1 MYNIAQLSGTANTAA
16 LSDKTLYRYVS
27 RNYVPSPFMAGGTLG
42 TIREYYKQRGR
53 GWDKIAIISTSE
65 NYGVTLARSLINI
78 LEGTPIKLATYQQ
91 FISGSNVTVQMREIQ
106 NSGARV
112 IVVYAITGDA
122 GVFAEAKRIG
132 LLDNLH
138 VWMVGPAAVG
148 SAATYSFPNGT
159 VNNETI
165 QNLGGSLGV
174 EAYIPRTG
182 PHYQKLLELWT
193 QPGMGIVGT
202 GPGTVPPVFLALT
215 FDMGMVVANA
225 VIEANK
231 QGLLNDQ
238 KKPPS
243 AAKWTSI
250 IRNIT
255 LEGATGTVAFDA
267 KGDRPMPIAIV
278 NYRSQN
284 ITWSRVG
291 YWDPAN
297 GTTLFTTNPTIFRD
311 NTTVVPDLDIRSPF
325 DYWSCKDRKKGTD
338 ETGKT
343 IKKKKPDGGDFDE
356 IDYTYYCDS
365 YIDCHNLSDESSD
378 GCATN
383 YMAVFIAFG
392 IVTGLLIL
400 MTCCL
405 IPFVIV
411 FGFIIPRKRIR
422 ASSPVFLLVI
432 CFSCILGFSSTYA
445 WYGKPHFVGCNF
457 QPWLLGL
464 GVVSLISALSAK
476 TWRMWRIFRVQF
488 SRAVISDI
496 QLIILYLIMVAPA
509 VIILIIWTIV
519 STPTAKMQYK
529 SGEDHFICTTG
540 GFTGKPGGL
549 IFFFFILVAY
559 EGLVLLF
566 AAFLSIV
573 TRNVPSFFNESKLIA
588 ISIYNLGFL
597 AAVIIPVFLVLQEY
611 NPFAAWII
619 RTVAILY
626 AFAATL
632 FLQFVPKIIGVLII
646 DKGKDAV
653 VSAKSVGASTQ
664 TASASGN

>member
-42 TIREYYKQRGR
+42 IIKEYFKQRGR

-65 NYGVTLARSLINI
+65 NFGVTLARSLINM
-78 LEGTPIKLATYQQ
+78 LEGEPIKLTTYQQ

-106 NSGARV
+106 KSGARV

-159 VNNETI
+159 INTETV
-165 QNLGGSLGV
+165 QNLGGSLGI
-174 EAYIPRTG
+174 EAYLPRTG
-182 PHYQKLLELWT
+182 PHYQKLLDLWT

-202 GPGTVPPVFLALT
+202 GPGTVPPVFLALS

-225 VIEANK
+225 VIEADK

-238 KKPPS
+238 KNPPS
-243 AAKWTSI
+243 GEKWTSI
-250 IRNIT
+250 IRNLT
-255 LEGATGTVAFDA
+255 FEGATGTIVFDD
-267 KGDRPMPIAIV
+267 KGDRPMPIALV

-284 ITWSRVG
+284 VTWSRVG
-291 YWDPAN
+291 YWDPIN
-297 GTTLFTTNPTIFRD
+297 GTILSQDNPTIFRD
-311 NTTVVPDLDIRSPF
+311 NTTVVPDLDIRPPF
-325 DYWSCKDRKKGTD
+325 DYWSCKHKRKGTD
-338 ETGKT
+338 KTGKT
-343 IKKKKPDGGDFDE
+343 IKRKKPDGGDFDD
-356 IDYTYYCDS
+356 IDFTYFCDS
-365 YIDCHNLSDESSD
+365 FIDCHNFSDESSD

-383 YMAVFIAFG
+383 YMAVFIFFG

-400 MTCCL
+400 MTCCM
-405 IPFVIV
+405 IPFVSL
-411 FGFIIPRKRIR
+411 FGFIFPRKRVR
-422 ASSPVFLLVI
+422 ASSPVFLMIV
-432 CFSCILGFSSTYA
+432 CFSCIMGFSSTFG
-445 WYGKPHFVGCNF
+445 WYGKPHFISCNF
-457 QPWLLGL
+457 QRLLGL
-464 GVVSLISALSAK
+464 AVVSLISALSAK

-488 SRAVISDI
+488 SREIISDI
-496 QLIILYLIMVAPA
+496 QLIALYVMMVLPA
-509 VIILIIWTIV
+509 AIILILWTII
-519 STPTAKMQYK
+519 STPTAKMEHRN
-529 SGEDHFICTTG
+529 GEDHWVCATG
-540 GFTGKPGGL
+540 GFTGEPGGL
-549 IFFFFILVAY
+549 IFFFILVAY
-559 EGLVLLF
+559 EGVVLIF
-566 AAFLSIV
+566 AAFLCIV

-597 AAVIIPVFLVLQEY
+597 AAVIIPVFLVLQQY
-611 NPFAAWII
+611 NPFAAWIV

-626 AFAATL
+626 AFATTL
-632 FLQFVPKIIGVLII
+632 LLQFVPKIVGVLII

-653 VSAKSVGASTQ
+653 VSAKSIGGSISNTQ
-664 TASASGN
+664 SASVN